1 MVLGRNYAKWQILDI
16 GLGRKPKMGNGNSK
30 FPKLNGFLPMHS
42 LQNTIHIIRRV
53 YFMKKKHLGIGCFVR
68 K

>member
-30 FPKLNGFLPMHS
+30 FPKLNGFPPMHS
-42 LQNTIHIIRRV
+42 PQIPYTSYTGSIS
-53 YFMKKKHLGIGCFVR
+53 
-68 K
+68 